1 MRILIGAAGGAPERW
16 QDKVILGE
24 DEGEPD
30 AIEPRRSLVERP
42 NRHNSSMS
50 KVLLGVTGGIA
61 AYKACELTRLLVK
74 DGHEVIPLVTPGA
87 ERFVRAETFYA
98 LARRPPAEDLYP
110 HLTRADLLVVAPCT
124 ANTLAKL
131 AHGIAD
137 NVLTEAALA
146 HRGPALVAPAMNPR
160 MWAHAATRAN
170 AETLRA
176 RGIHFVGPDEGE
188 LAEGVWGVGRMAEP
202 DEILPVIRELLT
214 PPGPLRGKTVLVSA
228 GGTREPI
235 DSVRYVGNRSSG
247 RMGVALAAEA
257 RRRGATVT
265 LLAANLAVDT
275 PDGVEVV
282 LTPTAEDMAREAM
295 ARADAD
301 VVVMAAAP
309 ADYRPAVARTD
320 KRPKDTSTWP
330 VELERTTDILQTLGD
345 QRRDGQVLVGFAA
358 DAGSAGLERARDKL
372 VRKQANLIVFNDVS
386 RDDVGFDT
394 PENEVVLVTA
404 AATRSVAKAPKS
416 EIAATILDE
425 VERILHG

>member
-1 MRILIGAAGGAPERW
+1 
-16 QDKVILGE
+16 
-24 DEGEPD
+24 
-30 AIEPRRSLVERP
+30 
-42 NRHNSSMS
+42 MS

-87 ERFVRAETFYA
+87 ERFVRVQTFYA
-98 LARRPPAEDLYP
+98 LARRPSAEDLYP
-110 HLTRADLLVVAPCT
+110 HLARADLLVVAPCT

-146 HRGPALVAPAMNPR
+146 HRGPMLVAPAMNPR

-170 AETLRA
+170 ADTLRA

-188 LAEGVWGVGRMAEP
+188 LAEGEWGVGRMAEP
-202 DEILPVIRELLT
+202 EEILAVVRELLI

-228 GGTREPI
+228 GGTREPL

-257 RRRGATVT
+257 RRRGANVT
-265 LLAANLAVDT
+265 LLAANLAVDA
-275 PDGVEVV
+275 PDDVDIV
-282 LTPTAEDMAREAM
+282 LTPTADDMAREAL

-320 KRPKDTSTWP
+320 KRPKDTSTWT
-330 VELERTTDILQTLGD
+330 VELEPTTDILQTLGE
-345 QRRDGQVLVGFAA
+345 RRHEGQVLVGFAA
-358 DAGSAGLERARDKL
+358 EAGETGLQRARGKL
-372 VRKQANLIVFNDVS
+372 VRKGANLIVFNDVS
-386 RDDVGFDT
+386 RDDVGFDN
-394 PENEVVLVTA
+394 PDNEVVLVTA
-404 AATRSVAKAPKS
+404 AAERTVAKAPKA
-416 EIAATILDE
+416 EIAAAIFDE
-425 VERILHG
+425 VERILNG